1 MNDHAYSRLCNSCT
15 EFNLSTKSYLKL
27 YVKPSEPIIISN
39 KPLGN
44 KINFIPQISKDPEIL
59 KNLEISERMKIW
71 GLKLKNKY
79 LANSRISVRVTE
91 NETDCMKEKNS
102 NCTRASLVASL
113 NSIKVI
119 LHV

>member
-1 MNDHAYSRLCNSCT
+1 MTTNIDILHSTAMKRVDGTFLCT
-15 EFNLSTKSYLKL
+15 FGE
-27 YVKPSEPIIISN
+27 
-39 KPLGN
+39 
-44 KINFIPQISKDPEIL
+44 
-59 KNLEISERMKIW
+59 
-71 GLKLKNKY
+71 LKNKY
-79 LANSRISVRVTE
+79 LDNSRMVISVRVTE